1 MLNYVQL
8 QLQLLIDPS
17 LLTWHLKG
25 TSYIKIV
32 GGITSGITLMWASNL
47 DEYSFINFIKFHT
60 FWIHMETW
68 GLGLT
73 FIS

>member
-32 GGITSGITLMWASNL
+32 GGITLGITLMWASNL
-47 DEYSFINFIKFHT
+47 DECSFINFINVHS
-60 FWIHMETW
+60 FWIHVETW
-68 GLGLT
+68 DLGLT
-73 FIS
+73 LIS